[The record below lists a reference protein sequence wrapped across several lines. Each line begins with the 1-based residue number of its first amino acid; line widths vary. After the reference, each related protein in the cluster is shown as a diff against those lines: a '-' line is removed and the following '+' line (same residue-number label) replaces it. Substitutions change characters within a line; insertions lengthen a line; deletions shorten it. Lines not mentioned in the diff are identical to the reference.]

1 MPRWSQTVAVACSAI
16 LLAGGAVRAVAYPPR
31 IKVFATNTGSRN
43 LTVYDTRT
51 IHLLAVAAGPS
62 RVHVTNYS
70 DNTVTVITRS
80 PGLVTANGADTVT
93 VVDAAT
99 NLVTGTVPVG
109 PARAGQEAH
118 RRAGESQRYTEA
130 RNQLSLLSGGT

>member
-1 MPRWSQTVAVACSAI
+1 MP
-16 LLAGGAVRAVAYPPR
+16 AVAYPPR
-31 IKVFATNTGSRN
+31 IKVFVTNTGSRN

-51 IHLLAVAAGPS
+51 THLLAVAAGPS

-80 PGLVTANGADTVT
+80 PRLVTANGADTVT

-109 PARAGQEAH
+109 PARL
-118 RRAGESQRYTEA
+118 A
-130 RNQLSLLSGGT
+130 RKLIVEQG